1 MTTEVQAKPTLVL
14 DGQNYIIEDLSD
26 KAKYMVSQLQDLQQ
40 QATANSARADQIE
53 VARQGFTTL
62 LKEEIANPQ
71 MDEAPPAEGEIVQ

>member
-1 MTTEVQAKPTLVL
+1 
-14 DGQNYIIEDLSD
+14 
-26 KAKYMVSQLQDLQQ
+26 MVSQLQDLQQ

-71 MDEAPPAEGEIVQ
+71 MNEAPPAEGEIVQ

>member
-1 MTTEVQAKPTLVL
+1 
-14 DGQNYIIEDLSD
+14 
-26 KAKYMVSQLQDLQQ
+26 
-40 QATANSARADQIE
+40 